1 MKKTT
6 TLTAI
11 LCSCCLVF
19 AWTVQATAA
28 NLQLGVSQA
37 PASGVSA
44 AVIGIVGA
52 DDVESFTLTLN
63 FANGTLLNLA
73 TAGWYTRHQY
83 LPASL
88 FGPAPQVDRNLIH
101 NPSLSK
107 KVYFNGFAPSGD
119 SGDVG
124 VVTFNVAAAA
134 VANDTQVLSL
144 TGEYLSKSTG
154 QVQSFP
160 TVTATFTV
168 GAYLAPVAGDVNND
182 GTIDLVDAIMSL
194 RVATGLAPGQTLSTG
209 ADVDGDKKIGMPEV
223 IHIIRKA
230 ANQQ

>member
-19 AWTVQATAA
+19 AWTFQATAA

-73 TAGWYTRHQY
+73 GGPRIAIPLLAAG
-83 LPASL
+83 LPV
-88 FGPAPQVDRNLIH
+88 FQDRDLLR
-101 NPSLSK
+101 SAGRRQREM
-107 KVYFNGFAPSGD
+107 VF
-119 SGDVG
+119 
-124 VVTFNVAAAA
+124 TF
-134 VANDTQVLSL
+134 
-144 TGEYLSKSTG
+144 
-154 QVQSFP
+154 
-160 TVTATFTV
+160 
-168 GAYLAPVAGDVNND
+168 PVF
-182 GTIDLVDAIMSL
+182 L
-194 RVATGLAPGQTLSTG
+194 
-209 ADVDGDKKIGMPEV
+209 
-223 IHIIRKA
+223 
-230 ANQQ
+230 